1 MTWYKP
7 ATTPDQL
14 VLNCDSTFYRGLKT
28 QLLGKLPKSPTNVDD
43 LVTKIFWS
51 ICVSKNVEMIE
62 VEKVGVCGAKQLE
75 FQMKL

>member
-1 MTWYKP
+1 
-7 ATTPDQL
+7 
-14 VLNCDSTFYRGLKT
+14 
-28 QLLGKLPKSPTNVDD
+28 LLGKLPKSPTNVDD

-75 FQMKL
+75 FQMKF